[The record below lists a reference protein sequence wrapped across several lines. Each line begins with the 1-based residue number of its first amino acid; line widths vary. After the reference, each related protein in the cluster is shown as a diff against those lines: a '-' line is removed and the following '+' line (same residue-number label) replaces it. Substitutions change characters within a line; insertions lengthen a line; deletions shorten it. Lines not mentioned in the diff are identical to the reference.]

1 MEEILRYQ
9 KKKNVLDVTR
19 QASET
24 LFKTIAIG
32 WRRKWQLTPVF
43 LPEESHG
50 QRILAGHGPW
60 GHTESDT
67 TEVTKHSC
75 TQ

>member
-9 KKKNVLDVTR
+9 KKKKKKVLDVTR
-19 QASET
+19 QARET

-50 QRILAGHGPW
+50 QRSLAGHGPW
-60 GHTESDT
+60 DRVAQSQTRL
-67 TEVTKHSC
+67 K
-75 TQ
+75 